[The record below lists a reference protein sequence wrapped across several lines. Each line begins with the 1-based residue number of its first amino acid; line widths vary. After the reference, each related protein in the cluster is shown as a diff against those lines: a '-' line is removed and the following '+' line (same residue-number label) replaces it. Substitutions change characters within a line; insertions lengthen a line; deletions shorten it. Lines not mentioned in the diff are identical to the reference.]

1 MKGLELSSILP
12 VVNGNFEEVKTEL
25 QSQLR
30 QFDLIVDASSVKTA
44 KSKATQINKLSKDID
59 TLRKNEVSKL
69 SAPIEEF
76 NTKMKELTSLCQT
89 SRQKLL
95 SQVKVFDDKQ
105 KEKCLDLVTKYKS
118 EIETKYEI
126 KEGFEIKIPFD
137 LAIVSNLTKTGLTKK
152 ARDTIEDR
160 VLQAKRKQEKIDN
173 RLMTLEGECYKVGLQ
188 APLTKE
194 NISYFLME
202 PSDEIYNSKLQS
214 LIANEISRIKKMQE
228 RAVKKENPKPQ
239 ALTIPK
245 KPIRHQ
251 EQKAVNTTKQFKN
264 AKLFGNKN
272 PKIKVT
278 VGAFFDVEIDEK
290 MFDKLETM
298 LQVKFKTGG
307 FKQIPRIEIYPAE
320 NEKVVNY

>member
-1 MKGLELSSILP
+1 MKALELSSTMP

-25 QSQLR
+25 QNQLK
-30 QFDLIVDASSVKTA
+30 QFDLIVDENSVKTA
-44 KSKATQINKLSKDID
+44 KSMTSQINKLSKDID

-118 EIETKYEI
+118 EIETKLGI
-126 KEGFEIKIPFD
+126 KEGFEIEIPFD
-137 LAIVSNLTKTGLTKK
+137 LAIVSNLTKTGLAKK
-152 ARDTIEDR
+152 ARDAIEDR
-160 VLQAKRKQEKIDN
+160 VLQAKKRQEKIDT
-173 RLMTLEGECYKVGLQ
+173 RLMTLEGECYKAGLQ

-202 PSDEIYNSKLQS
+202 PSDETYNSKLQS
-214 LIANEISRIKKMQE
+214 LIANEISRIQKMQE
-228 RAVKKENPKPQ
+228 RAAKKDIPKPVMPP
-239 ALTIPK
+239 IPP
-245 KPIRHQ
+245 KPIKDQ
-251 EQKAVNTTKQFKN
+251 EQKTSNTRQFKN
-264 AKLFGNKN
+264 AKLFGNKK
-272 PKIKVT
+272 PKIKVK

-290 MFDKLETM
+290 LLDKLELM
-298 LQVKFKTGG
+298 LQTKFKTGG
-307 FKQIPRIEIYPAE
+307 FKQIPQIEIYSAE
-320 NEKVVNY
+320 DGKVVNY